1 MSANYR
7 AALEPERAETL
18 DLILREARG
27 ELSAPEVRTYLRDRD
42 ARLDLDY
49 DVAWAD
55 QFIVDHLLAVFPE
68 ATFIVLIRDCH
79 TWLQSIAGHLVGRDV
94 PGDVHAHEL
103 GSSHERLAAFLR
115 IPVSSLAR
123 VGGHLN
129 RGTWS
134 GRIESLVDPA
144 YIDEMVHSICGAN
157 MARHFPEIG
166 STRDVSRLWVR

>member
-7 AALEPERAETL
+7 AAHEPERAETL

-79 TWLQSIAGHLVGRDV
+79 TWLQSIAGHLVGR
-94 PGDVHAHEL
+94 A
-103 GSSHERLAAFLR
+103 
-115 IPVSSLAR
+115 
-123 VGGHLN
+123 
-129 RGTWS
+129 TY
-134 GRIESLVDPA
+134 PA
-144 YIDEMVHSICGAN
+144 T
-157 MARHFPEIG
+157 F
-166 STRDVSRLWVR
+166 TRMSWAPRMSVWRRFSVFR